1 MVYNRRHPTEQY
13 RISLKLTA
21 GALRTFF
28 LSPGS
33 KNAHAFWTLEEK
45 ITAFLKV
52 GRGGVVDH
60 CRTNYRGQV
69 SFWETVIYCTTE
81 PAISRCSAVPY
92 VGVSM

>member
-1 MVYNRRHPTEQY
+1 MVYNRGHPTEQY

-52 GRGGVVDH
+52 GRGAVVH
-60 CRTNYRGQV
+60 LLPYKFSRTSLFLGD
-69 SFWETVIYCTTE
+69 
-81 PAISRCSAVPY
+81 
-92 VGVSM
+92 